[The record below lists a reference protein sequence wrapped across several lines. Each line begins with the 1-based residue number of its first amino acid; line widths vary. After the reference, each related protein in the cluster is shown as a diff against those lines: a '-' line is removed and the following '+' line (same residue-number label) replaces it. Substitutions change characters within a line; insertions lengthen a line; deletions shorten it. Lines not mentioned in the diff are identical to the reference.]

1 MKPHILINIKNI
13 NTELCYVNAGERVHT
28 HVYEYGYDHGENKH
42 LFLSGVMYMLEQIN
56 TIENIP
62 TTFML
67 KFIENDN
74 IKDKIDLTEQKENI
88 NRGKEVKGGELNNT
102 MRHKIH
108 WYKALLE
115 NYNYTQFDTEGNA
128 RPCVI
133 IESDERY
140 KKVNKLGLKV

>member
-1 MKPHILINIKNI
+1 MKPHILINIKNDS
-13 NTELCYVNAGERVHT
+13 TELCYVNAGERVHT
-28 HVYEYGYDHGENKH
+28 HVYEYGYDYGENKH

-62 TTFML
+62 TIFRLSMKEETQ
-67 KFIENDN
+67 N
-74 IKDKIDLTEQKENI
+74 IKQEEI
-88 NRGKEVKGGELNNT
+88 NRRLIDNP

-128 RPCVI
+128 GP
-133 IESDERY
+133 
-140 KKVNKLGLKV
+140 